1 MSKNLTDYYT
11 GLTNPIT
18 FSNTSQ
24 NENVSENKSAS
35 RRGRGLFNSLQGS
48 QSSPNA
54 RITRIQANPLQRI
67 PPRFGPNTQMLQSG
81 SSNSLRNVIKNDVFT
96 KILLKNIRNLFI
108 FFALI
113 RQISIS

>member
-11 GLTNPIT
+11 GLTNAIM

-24 NENVSENKSAS
+24 NENISANRSAS
-35 RRGRGLFNSLQGS
+35 RKGRGLFNSLQGS

-67 PPRFGPNTQMLQSG
+67 PPRFNGQNNQMLQSG

-96 KILLKNIRNLFI
+96 SIISKIIKLKDLLL
-108 FFALI
+108 
-113 RQISIS
+113 